1 MRMELRWDEKKLNE
15 IYPLIEANL
24 FQRQENASL
33 HNTFVFAEDQFTAV
47 LNGDEQMLREAIASG
62 VDLGGEPGVLSEDTL
77 RNFKDLC
84 ICYLVLLGNRTIQE
98 HALDVEIACAIS
110 DSGIQMIEHAGTS
123 DDVVQALVNAEFAFC
138 RYVRKRNENYHP
150 LAKGAKDYIYKHL
163 HETIRIR
170 DIAEKLD
177 TTPSYLAQ
185 VFKKSEGITLH
196 QFIMQEKLERSKNL
210 LQYSDYDIQAI
221 SQYLGFHSQSH
232 FTREFT
238 RLVGVSPAR
247 YRSRFNQNYRENL

>member
-1 MRMELRWDEKKLNE
+1 MRMEFKWDEKKLKE
-15 IYPLIEANL
+15 IYPLIEKTL

-33 HNTFVFAEDQFTAV
+33 HNTFVFAEDQHTAV
-47 LNGDEQMLREAIASG
+47 LNGDEKMLREAISSG
-62 VDLGGEPGVLSEDTL
+62 VDLGGEPGVLADNPL
-77 RNFKDLC
+77 RNYKDLS
-84 ICYLVLLGNRTIQE
+84 ICYTALLGNRTIQE

-110 DSGIQMIEHAGTS
+110 DSGIQLIERAKTV
-123 DDVVQALVNAEFAFC
+123 DDVVQALVDTEFAFC
-138 RYVRKRNENYHP
+138 RYVRKQKENYHP
-150 LAKGAKDYIYKHL
+150 LAKGAKDYVYKHL
-163 HETIRIR
+163 HETIRIQ

-196 QFIMQEKLERSKNL
+196 QFIMQEKIERSKNL
-210 LQYSDYDIQAI
+210 LQYSDYDIQTI

-238 RLVGVSPAR
+238 KLAGMSPAR